1 MFLAVLNEDKD
12 LTEINKTIIALIPKT
27 KNPEVVSRYRPISL
41 CNVVCKVVAKCLTN
55 RLKGTMRIAI
65 ADTQG
70 AFVEDR
76 QIRDNLMVGLV
87 GLITMKKDRFE
98 N

>member
-1 MFLAVLNEDKD
+1 
-12 LTEINKTIIALIPKT
+12 
-27 KNPEVVSRYRPISL
+27 
-41 CNVVCKVVAKCLTN
+41 
-55 RLKGTMRIAI
+55 MRIAI

-70 AFVEDR
+70 AFVEDQ